1 MEKQK
6 QRKKNKNKKCAQFYQ
21 IKILNTLNAKK
32 HISKIISNQ
41 QTRNTA
47 RWHSS

>member
-6 QRKKNKNKKCAQFYQ
+6 LRKKNKNKKGAKFYQ
-21 IKILNTLNAKK
+21 IKFLNSLNAKK

-47 RWHSS
+47 R